1 MTVSAKVTNELV
13 IPRCTGKAFRVGKD
27 QVFRVVEHE
36 GKQVASLMFFNANNY
51 KEQFMAEFSGGLNY
65 FQPPD
70 LGRVGSHYRLGEL
83 YSKVP
88 YENLMLTVTDNKIG
102 DHFLGTHCT
111 KTTMDIL
118 GAPGHRSC
126 SDNFADAL
134 SEYGLQLEDVYSPSV
149 LNAFANVRIDTKGDG
164 AISIAPPRTEKDDYI
179 EFMAEMDVLVAVSAC
194 PDDRTAMND
203 GSCKAISIQFLGS
216 WR

>member
-1 MTVSAKVTNELV
+1 MAEKIIHEFV
-13 IPRCTGKAFRVGKD
+13 IPKSTGKAFRVNKG

-70 LGRVGSHYRLGEL
+70 LGSVGSHYRLGEL

-88 YENLMLTVTDNKIG
+88 YENVMLTVTDNKIG

-111 KTTMDIL
+111 KTTMEVL
-118 GAPGHRSC
+118 QVPGHRSC
-126 SDNFADAL
+126 SDNFSDAL
-134 SEYGLQLEDVYSPSV
+134 CEFGLQLEDIYSPSV

-164 AISIAPPRTEKDDYI
+164 AISIGAPRSEKGDYI
-179 EFMAEMDVLVAVSAC
+179 EFKADMDVLVAVSAC
-194 PDDRTAMND
+194 PDDQSAIND
-203 GSCKAISIQFLGS
+203 YLCKAIGIQIMES
-216 WR
+216 KP